1 LVVDNPLL
9 IDPEGDDKVIL
20 MKFDL
25 VMTILFTLE
34 LVTKVIVFGFA
45 VNGENSYMR
54 NNWNLMDFVI
64 VAFSL
69 ISIIFSDVDLEIF
82 KLLRMLRVLRPL
94 RMISRNPGL
103 RIAI

>member
-1 LVVDNPLL
+1 VDPK
-9 IDPEGDDKVIL
+9 GDLRNVLDQ
-20 MKFDL
+20 FDI
-25 VMTILFTLE
+25 VMTVLFTLE
-34 LVTKVIVFGFA
+34 LLIKVVVYGFMF
-45 VNGENSYMR
+45 NGEDSYMR

-64 VAFSL
+64 VTFSL

>member
-1 LVVDNPLL
+1 M
-9 IDPEGDDKVIL
+9 DPKGGQRAVLDQ
-20 MKFDL
+20 FDI
-25 VMTILFTLE
+25 VMTVLFTLE
-34 LVTKVIVFGFA
+34 LLIKVVVYGFIF
-45 VNGENSYMR
+45 NGEDSYMR

-64 VAFSL
+64 VTFSL
-69 ISIIFSDVDLEIF
+69 ISILFSDVDLEIF